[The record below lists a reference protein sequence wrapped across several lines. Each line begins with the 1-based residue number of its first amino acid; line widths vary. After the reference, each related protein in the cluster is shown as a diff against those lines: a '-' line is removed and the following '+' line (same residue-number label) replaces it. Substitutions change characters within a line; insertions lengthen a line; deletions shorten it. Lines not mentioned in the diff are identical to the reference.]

1 MYRDIQTLEELKE
14 AIIAD
19 KNASTEVGASNLNR
33 FPLRFILTD
42 SFEDCFKIIEWLQSE
57 RQVHVESV
65 DKWIDVRYPDL
76 MMTYQEL
83 GEAIETYVRK
93 IGTND
98 GLVAPFS
105 ELARFYDNTKDKTFD
120 ALIKSIKGIEGTE
133 LAQENH
139 QRIYIPIV
147 GLEEKMHI
155 FKNETQITIWH
166 LKDDENTG
174 YRVVIMNDAE
184 CFGVGGLSA
193 QYNIVHN
200 LNEWLNIWK
209 DSESQRKH
217 TIITTSRTIYTNSVH
232 ANPDNAFTY
241 ITPQNVHEFLTK
253 GLGLSFENIIYRE
266 SDEEKWRLLAQQID
280 ASQTFVFSEFVQ
292 HYFGVTAIED
302 SIAFM
307 KVWFSHSVSFDRWL
321 LTLFYTST
329 HDREKLLCRCLNRM
343 ADYSNRSLF
352 NEVVLDITT
361 ISPEVDERRAILNI
375 AAENNV
381 ILTEEVVS
389 LLGRR
394 LEAIP
399 QKLGYRQALKYFTK
413 LTTKEKEIALVWLGK
428 GYISSKEVKDF
439 FPDLALYMQSG
450 LSGISGCKAW
460 LDDYFQTYKQAKIS
474 NEYTNEIDA
483 QIREKNRDS
492 VSFDTWYQTF
502 KTTRTIL
509 SGRSDIEVFYWID
522 GLGVDWIPFVSE
534 LIRQHEQENIY
545 LNDVMIARAILPTT
559 TAVNK
564 VELQRLSKVDIQNMK
579 MGDLDSLAHRSSN
592 VYPHVYVEEMEV
604 VKNAVNKILT
614 SYAGKK
620 VAIVSDH
627 GLSYMPQLC
636 GGLNMAGLESDH
648 HGRLATMKAKGVT
661 ADNSYIILE
670 DGSTLCSLKHQS
682 LCEKVPKGQGIH
694 GGCSPEEVLVPIFI
708 ISGSPNE
715 ICWSA
720 YPLTDEVSSAN
731 PVVKFHISG
740 LNSSD
745 TPYLMYGGKQYSL
758 TKVGTDE
765 YISDS
770 LSLISDDDTFSI
782 SVGGVIRPYKILVN
796 TGATT
801 NDLFD
806 FLT

>member
-1 MYRDIQTLEELKE
+1 MYRDILTLEELKE

-19 KNASTEVGASNLNR
+19 KNVSTEVGASNQNR

-42 SFEDCFKIIEWLQSE
+42 SFDDCFKLIEWLQTE

-65 DKWIDVRYPDL
+65 DKWMDVRYPDL

-83 GEAIETYVRK
+83 GEAIENYVRR
-93 IGTND
+93 IEGND

-120 ALIKSIKGIEGTE
+120 ALIKSIKGIEGTKF
-133 LAQENH
+133 AQENH

-147 GLEEKMHI
+147 GLEEKMQL
-155 FKNETQITIWH
+155 FKNESQITIWH
-166 LKDDENTG
+166 LKDNESTG
-174 YRVVIMNDAE
+174 YRVVIMNDTE
-184 CFGVGGLSA
+184 CFGVLGLDA
-193 QYNIVHN
+193 QYNVVHN
-200 LNEWLNIWK
+200 LKEWLNLWK
-209 DSESQRKH
+209 DCEAQKRH
-217 TIITTSRTIYTNSVH
+217 TIITTSRTIYTDSVH

-241 ITPQNVHEFLTK
+241 MTPKNVYDFLTR
-253 GLGLSFENIIYRE
+253 GLGFTFENIIYRE

-280 ASQTFVFSEFVQ
+280 ASYTFVFSEFVQ

-302 SIAFM
+302 SIAFL

-321 LTLFYTST
+321 LSLFYTST
-329 HDREKLLCRCLNRM
+329 HDRESLLCRCLGRM

-352 NEVVLDITT
+352 NEVVLDMTT
-361 ISPEVDERRAILNI
+361 ISSEVEERRTILNI
-375 AAENNV
+375 AADNNV

-394 LEAIP
+394 LEAMP
-399 QKLGYRQALKYFTK
+399 QKVGYKQALQFFTR
-413 LTTKEKEIALVWLGK
+413 LTLREKEIALVWLGR
-428 GYISSKEVKDF
+428 GNISSKDVEAF

-450 LSGISGCKAW
+450 LTSIAGSKAW
-460 LDDYFQTYKQAKIS
+460 LDDYFQTYKKAKIS
-474 NEYTNEIDA
+474 NEYTSEIDN
-483 QIREKNRDS
+483 QIREKNRDG

-502 KTTRTIL
+502 KTTRTLL
-509 SGRSDIEVFYWID
+509 SGRSDIDVFYWID

-545 LNDVMIARAILPTT
+545 LNDVMIARSILPTT
-559 TAVNK
+559 TDVNK
-564 VELQRLSKVDIQNMK
+564 VELQKLSEVDIQNMK
-579 MGDLDSLAHRSSN
+579 VGDLDSMAHRSSN
-592 VYPHVYVEEMEV
+592 VYPHVYVEEIEV
-604 VKNAVNKILT
+604 VKATVNKIVS

-627 GLSYMPQLC
+627 GLTYMPQLC
-636 GGLNMAGLESDH
+636 DGLNMAGLVSDH
-648 HGRLATMKAKGVT
+648 HGRLATMKAEGIT
-661 ADNSYIILE
+661 ADNSYFTLE
-670 DGSTLCSLKHQS
+670 DGRTLCALRHQS

-694 GGCSPEEVLVPIFI
+694 GGCSPEEVLVPIFV

-715 ICWSA
+715 CCWSA

-740 LNSSD
+740 LNSGD
-745 TPYLMYGGKQYSL
+745 TPYLLYGGKQYTF
-758 TKVGTDE
+758 TKVVVNE
-765 YISDS
+765 YISDTLS
-770 LSLISDDDTFSI
+770 LSSDDDTFGI
-782 SVGGVIRPYKILVN
+782 SVGGVIRPYKIRVN
-796 TGATT
+796 MGATT

-806 FLT
+806 F

>member
-1 MYRDIQTLEELKE
+1 MYRDILTLEELKE

-19 KNASTEVGASNLNR
+19 KNASTEVGASNQNR

-42 SFEDCFKIIEWLQSE
+42 SFDDCFKLIEWLQTE

-65 DKWIDVRYPDL
+65 DKWMDARYPDL

-83 GEAIETYVRK
+83 GEAIENYVRR
-93 IGTND
+93 IEGND

-133 LAQENH
+133 FAQENH

-147 GLEEKMHI
+147 GLEEKMQL
-155 FKNETQITIWH
+155 FKNESQITIWH
-166 LKDDENTG
+166 LKDNESTG
-174 YRVVIMNDAE
+174 YRVVIMNDTE
-184 CFGVGGLSA
+184 CFGVSGLDA
-193 QYNIVHN
+193 QYNVVHN
-200 LNEWLNIWK
+200 LKGWLNLWK
-209 DSESQRKH
+209 DCEAQKKH
-217 TIITTSRTIYTNSVH
+217 TIITTSRTIYTDSVH

-241 ITPQNVHEFLTK
+241 MTPNNVYDFLTR
-253 GLGLSFENIIYRE
+253 GLGFTFENIIYRE

-280 ASQTFVFSEFVQ
+280 ASYTFVFSEFVQ

-302 SIAFM
+302 SIAFL

-321 LTLFYTST
+321 LSLFYTST
-329 HDREKLLCRCLNRM
+329 HDRESFLCRCLGRM

-352 NEVVLDITT
+352 NEVVLDMTT
-361 ISPEVDERRAILNI
+361 ISAEVEERRTILNI
-375 AAENNV
+375 AADNNV
-381 ILTEEVVS
+381 ILTEEVAS

-394 LEAIP
+394 LEALS
-399 QKLGYRQALKYFTK
+399 QKLGYKHALQYFTK
-413 LTTKEKEIALVWLGK
+413 LTIREKEIALVWLGK
-428 GYISSKEVKDF
+428 GNISSKDVKPF

-450 LSGISGCKAW
+450 LTSISGSKAW

-474 NEYTNEIDA
+474 NEYTSEIDG
-483 QIREKNRDS
+483 QVSEKNKDS

-502 KTTRTIL
+502 KTTRTLL
-509 SGRSDIEVFYWID
+509 SGRSDIDVFYWID

-545 LNDVMIARAILPTT
+545 LNDVMIARALLPTT

-564 VELQRLSKVDIQNMK
+564 MELQKLSEVDIQSMK
-579 MGDLDSLAHRSSN
+579 VGDLDNMAHRSSN
-592 VYPHVYVEEMEV
+592 VYPHVYVEEMDV
-604 VKNAVNKILT
+604 VKAAVNKIV
-614 SYAGKK
+614 SCYAGKK

-627 GLSYMPQLC
+627 GLTYMPQLC
-636 GGLNMAGLESDH
+636 DGLNMAGLESDH
-648 HGRLATMKAKGVT
+648 HGRLATKKAEGIT
-661 ADNSYIILE
+661 ADNSYITLQ
-670 DGSTLCSLKHQS
+670 DGRTLCALKHQS

-694 GGCSPEEVLVPIFI
+694 GGCSPEEVLVPIFV

-715 ICWSA
+715 CCWSA

-740 LNSSD
+740 LNSGD
-745 TPYLMYGGKQYSL
+745 TPYLLYGGKQYTF
-758 TKVGTDE
+758 TKVGSNE
-765 YISDS
+765 YSSNILS
-770 LSLISDDDTFSI
+770 LSSDDDTFGI
-782 SVGGVIRPYKILVN
+782 SVGGVIRPYKIRVN
-796 TGATT
+796 MGATT

-806 FLT
+806 F

>member
-1 MYRDIQTLEELKE
+1 MYKDILTLEELKE
-14 AIIAD
+14 TIITD
-19 KNASTEVGASNLNR
+19 KNVSTEVGASNQNR

-42 SFEDCFKIIEWLQSE
+42 SFDDCFKLIEWLQTE

-65 DKWIDVRYPDL
+65 DKWMDARYPDL

-83 GEAIETYVRK
+83 GEAIENYVRR
-93 IGTND
+93 IESND

-133 LAQENH
+133 SAQENH

-147 GLEEKMHI
+147 GLEEKMQM
-155 FKNETQITIWH
+155 FKNESQITIWH
-166 LKDDENTG
+166 LKDNENTG

-184 CFGVGGLSA
+184 CFGVSGLDA
-193 QYNIVHN
+193 QYNVVHN
-200 LNEWLNIWK
+200 LKEWLNIWK
-209 DSESQRKH
+209 NSEAQKKH
-217 TIITTSRTIYTNSVH
+217 TIITTSRTIYTDSVH

-241 ITPQNVHEFLTK
+241 TMPKNVNEFLTK
-253 GLGLSFENIIYRE
+253 GLGFTFENIIYRE
-266 SDEEKWRLLAQQID
+266 SDEDKWRLLAQQID
-280 ASQTFVFSEFVQ
+280 ASETFVFSEFVQ

-302 SIAFM
+302 SITFL

-321 LTLFYTST
+321 LALFYTST
-329 HDREKLLCRCLNRM
+329 HNRESLLCRCLGRM

-352 NEVVLDITT
+352 NEVVLDMTT
-361 ISPEVDERRAILNI
+361 ISSEVEERKTILNI
-375 AAENNV
+375 AADNNV

-399 QKLGYRQALKYFTK
+399 QKLGYKQALQYFTR
-413 LTTKEKEIALVWLGK
+413 LTIREKEIALVWLGK
-428 GYISSKEVKDF
+428 GNISSKDVKAF
-439 FPDLALYMQSG
+439 FPELALYMQSG
-450 LSGISGCKAW
+450 LTSISGSNAW

-474 NEYTNEIDA
+474 NEYTSEIDN

-502 KTTRTIL
+502 KTTRTLL

-545 LNDVMIARAILPTT
+545 LNDVMIARALLPTT
-559 TAVNK
+559 TTVNK
-564 VELQRLSKVDIQNMK
+564 IELQKLSEVDIQNMK
-579 MGDLDSLAHRSSN
+579 VGDLDSMAHRSSN
-592 VYPHVYVEEMEV
+592 VYPHIYVEEMEV
-604 VKNAVNKILT
+604 VKAAVNKIIS

-627 GLSYMPQLC
+627 GLTYMSQLC
-636 GGLNMAGLESDH
+636 GGLNMAGIESDH
-648 HGRLATMKAKGVT
+648 HGRLATKKTDGIT
-661 ADNSYIILE
+661 ADNSFITLE
-670 DGSTLCSLKHQS
+670 DGRTLCALKHQS

-715 ICWSA
+715 CCWSA

-740 LNSSD
+740 LNSND
-745 TPYLMYGGKQYSL
+745 IPYLLYGGKQYTF
-758 TKVGTDE
+758 TKVGADE
-765 YISDS
+765 YISDTLL
-770 LSLISDDDTFSI
+770 LSSDDDTFSI

-796 TGATT
+796 MGATT

-806 FLT
+806 F